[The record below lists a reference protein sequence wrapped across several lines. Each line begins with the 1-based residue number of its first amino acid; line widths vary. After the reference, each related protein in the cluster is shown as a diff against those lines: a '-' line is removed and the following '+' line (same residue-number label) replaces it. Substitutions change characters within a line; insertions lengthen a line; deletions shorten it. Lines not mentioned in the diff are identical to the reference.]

1 MATVLISSLPEASAL
16 SSSDWLVKDTG
27 SETDKISVANACA
40 SDTAPGLVSTSAQTI
55 AGEKTFTSDIKLTDG
70 LKTVA
75 LSANNKAVTLTA
87 SSNVSISSQVSGV
100 VRNGNVV
107 SGYVRFTTSAEIA
120 IYGYIFTGLPLFAVG
135 QVMPLYTLSN
145 TPTSY
150 CLYADNGNNGLR
162 AASALPAGTYNVS
175 FTYLAQ

>member
-1 MATVLISSLPEASAL
+1 MATVLISSLPEASVLANA
-16 SSSDWLVKDTG
+16 DWLVKDTG

-40 SDTAPGLVSTSAQTI
+40 TASAPGLVSTAAQTI
-55 AGEKTFTSDIKLTDG
+55 AGEKTFTSDIKLSDG
-70 LKTVA
+70 TKTVT
-75 LSANNKAVTLTA
+75 LSANNKTVTITA
-87 SSNVSISSQVSGV
+87 SSNVTISTQVSGV

-120 IYGYIFTGLPLFAVG
+120 IYGYIFTGLPLLAVG
-135 QVMPLYTLSN
+135 QVMPLYSISN
-145 TPTSY
+145 TPTEY
-150 CLYADNGNNGLR
+150 TLYADSGNNGLR